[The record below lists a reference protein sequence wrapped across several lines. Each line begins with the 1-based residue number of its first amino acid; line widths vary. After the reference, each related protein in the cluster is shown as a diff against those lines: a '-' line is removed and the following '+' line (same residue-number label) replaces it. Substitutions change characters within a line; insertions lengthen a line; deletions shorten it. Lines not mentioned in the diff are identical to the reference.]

1 MGWFE
6 DEAHKMH
13 KKEIQSLK
21 DELSVNSEAYVKE
34 VRDSGYDNIED
45 YERDVNKRFGLGCLI
60 AIIGVIAIFVGWLIM
75 HNVTT

>member
-13 KKEIQSLK
+13 KKEIKSLR
-21 DELSVNSEAYVKE
+21 DELSENSEAYVNE

-45 YERDVNKRFGLGCLI
+45 YERDVNRRAGFGCLI
-60 AIIGVIAIFVGWLIM
+60 AIVGIAVVFVGWLVI
-75 HNVTT
+75 HLYK